1 MHLDT
6 LAAARRH
13 EHRFDDGNP
22 LAERNTR
29 RALWLTVGM
38 MLVEI
43 VGGWWF
49 NSMAVLADGWHMS
62 SHALALGLSV
72 FAYRC
77 ARRYAHDPRFAF
89 GTWKIEIL
97 AGYTSAIALL
107 GVAALMA
114 VQSLQRLWVPAPI
127 HYNEAIAI
135 AAVGLGVNL
144 LCAWWLHDSPGH
156 AHHHHGHGHDHGQ
169 HHGHDHDHH
178 DHNDHAHGHD
188 LNLRS
193 AYVHVLADAATSV
206 LAIVALLGGKLLGL
220 TWLDPVMGLVGA
232 VLVTV
237 WAIGLLRD
245 SGRILLDAQMDAPV
259 VAEVRDVI
267 EQAHRVFN
275 EGREVDIQTLE
286 RTFSIRANDVFI
298 GSYGGRL
305 RDVFREHAPGCTL
318 RFMPEGDTDDDAMV
332 QGRID
337 LYISTAGKHT
347 QETKVQNL
355 FTTALLGAARK
366 DHPLFD
372 GDITAERFAACDH
385 IAVSRRGIAHG
396 PIDDE
401 LAQLGLQRRVAMVIP
416 TFHGAIFAAAASDLV
431 LPQMPSVMLDRI
443 AYMGL
448 PLRMFPLPV
457 PVRTVALVQAWHPR
471 MDNDPAH
478 RWLRRAIKSM
488 CDADAV

>member
-1 MHLDT
+1 MQQLHQQAVGGAAHRSDLYQHVRAVARLTLGPVQRLLQRRHLAADTAHPGQQLLSVLVYMRHGWIIYPMGVSTPPLGSDMHLDT

-267 EQAHRVFN
+267 EQGPWPARLADLHVWQV
-275 EGREVDIQTLE
+275 GR
-286 RTFSIRANDVFI
+286 
-298 GSYGGRL
+298 
-305 RDVFREHAPGCTL
+305 
-318 RFMPEGDTDDDAMV
+318 
-332 QGRID
+332 
-337 LYISTAGKHT
+337 GKY
-347 QETKVQNL
+347 
-355 FTTALLGAARK
+355 
-366 DHPLFD
+366 
-372 GDITAERFAACDH
+372 
-385 IAVSRRGIAHG
+385 AVS
-396 PIDDE
+396 
-401 LAQLGLQRRVAMVIP
+401 
-416 TFHGAIFAAAASDLV
+416 ASVVTSDARL
-431 LPQMPSVMLDRI
+431 
-443 AYMGL
+443 
-448 PLRMFPLPV
+448 
-457 PVRTVALVQAWHPR
+457 
-471 MDNDPAH
+471 
-478 RWLRRAIKSM
+478 
-488 CDADAV
+488 DADTVRDALAIHEELVHVTVEIRRSA